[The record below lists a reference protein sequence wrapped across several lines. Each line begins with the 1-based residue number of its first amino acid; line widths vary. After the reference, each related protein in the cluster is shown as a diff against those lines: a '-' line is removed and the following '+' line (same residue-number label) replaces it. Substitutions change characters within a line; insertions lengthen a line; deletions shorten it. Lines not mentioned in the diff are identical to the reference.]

1 MNIVSSREVDVRISS
16 VIARQL
22 LDCSAR
28 PLVEVEITTDTG
40 HVGRGASPTGT
51 SVGTHEAFVLRDG
64 DRTQYNGRS
73 VHRAIAAVTDE
84 IAPALIGAELDDP
97 RSLDRVMIELDGT
110 PDKHRLGGNAI
121 YSTSIAL
128 LRAAAAAAG
137 TPTYTYVGTLLGL
150 KPPAT
155 VPVPSFNMING
166 GHYGDVCQTFSEFL
180 VVPYRADS
188 IESAVEQGVSVFEML
203 GEVLAGRL
211 GRAPLLASS
220 YGYIAPSSDPHVVM
234 EVLGEA
240 VERAGCADIMAFAL
254 DCASSEMYDSR
265 SASYAFNG
273 ERVTAEALID
283 YARGLSREFP
293 MLFIEDLLDGDDWA
307 GFSKAVQTVNRTI
320 IVGDDLIVTNRDRL
334 QRAVQTSAV
343 HGFILKPNQVGTV
356 AEALDCFEFATQNAL
371 LTIPSGR
378 SGGVIDDVVMDL
390 AVGLGAPFQKNGA
403 PRSGERIEKLNF
415 LLRAAEGIPDC
426 ALADVPALARF

>member
-1 MNIVSSREVDVRISS
+1 MKIAS
-16 VIARQL
+16 VTARQL
-22 LDCSAR
+22 LDCKAR
-28 PLVEVEITTDTG
+28 PLLEVEITTDTG
-40 HVGRGASPTGT
+40 VVGRGASPTGS
-51 SVGTHEAFVLRDG
+51 SVGSHEAFVLRDG
-64 DRTQYNGRS
+64 DRTHYNGLG

-97 RSLDRVMIELDGT
+97 RSLDRVMIDLDGT

-137 TPTYTYVGTLLGL
+137 TPTYTYIGALLGL
-150 KPPAT
+150 EPPTT

-188 IESAVEQGVSVFEML
+188 IVSAVEKGVGLFETL
-203 GEVLAGRL
+203 GDVLTERL
-211 GRAPLLASS
+211 GRAPMLASS
-220 YGYIAPSSDPHVVM
+220 YGYIAPSSDPHVVLK
-234 EVLGEA
+234 VLAEA

-254 DCASSEMYDSR
+254 DCASSEVYDR
-265 SASYAFNG
+265 GSATYAFNG

-283 YARGLSREFP
+283 YARALSQEFP

-307 GFSKAVQTVNRTI
+307 GFAKAVQTVHRSI
-320 IVGDDLIVTNRDRL
+320 ILGDDLIVTNRARL
-334 QRAVQTSAV
+334 QRAVEMSAV
-343 HGFILKPNQVGTV
+343 GGFVLKPNQVGTI
-356 AEALDCFEFATQNAL
+356 AEALDCFEYARRNAVL
-371 LTIPSGR
+371 AIPSGR

-403 PRSGERIEKLNF
+403 PRSGERIAKLNF

>member
-1 MNIVSSREVDVRISS
+1 MKIAS

-22 LDCSAR
+22 LDCKAR
-28 PLVEVEITTDTG
+28 PLLEVEITTDTG
-40 HVGRGASPTGT
+40 VVGRGASPTGS
-51 SVGTHEAFVLRDG
+51 SVGSHEAFVLRDG
-64 DRTQYNGRS
+64 DRTHYNGLS
-73 VHRAIAAVTDE
+73 VRRAMTTVTDE

-97 RSLDRVMIELDGT
+97 RSLDRVMIDLDGT

-137 TPTYTYVGTLLGL
+137 TPTYTYIGALLGL
-150 KPPAT
+150 EPPAT

-188 IESAVEQGVSVFEML
+188 IESAVEKGVGLFETL
-203 GEVLAGRL
+203 GQVLTERL
-211 GRAPLLASS
+211 GRAPMLASS
-220 YGYIAPSSDPHVVM
+220 YGYIAPSSDPHIVL
-234 EVLGEA
+234 EVLAEA

-254 DCASSEMYDSR
+254 DCASSEVYDR
-265 SASYAFNG
+265 DSATYAFNG

-283 YARGLSREFP
+283 YARALSHEFP

-307 GFSKAVQTVNRTI
+307 GFAKAVQTVQRSI
-320 IVGDDLIVTNRDRL
+320 ILGDDLIVTNRARL
-334 QRAVQTSAV
+334 QRAVEMSAV
-343 HGFILKPNQVGTV
+343 DGFILKPNQVGTI
-356 AEALDCFEFATQNAL
+356 AEALDCFEYARRNAVL
-371 LTIPSGR
+371 AIPSGR

-403 PRSGERIEKLNF
+403 PRSGERIAKLNF

-426 ALADVPALARF
+426 ALADVAALAQF

>member
-1 MNIVSSREVDVRISS
+1 MMKIAS

-22 LDCSAR
+22 LDCKAR

-40 HVGRGASPTGT
+40 YIGRGASPTGT
-51 SVGTHEAFVLRDG
+51 SVGSHEAFVLRDG
-64 DRTQYNGRS
+64 DESQYNGLS

-84 IAPALIGAELDDP
+84 ISPVLVGAELDDP
-97 RSLDRVMIELDGT
+97 RSLDRIMIELDGT
-110 PDKHRLGGNAI
+110 SDKHRLGGNAI
-121 YSTSIAL
+121 YSTSVAL

-137 TPTYTYVGTLLGL
+137 MPTYTYVGALLGL
-150 KPPAT
+150 KPATT

-188 IESAVEQGVSVFEML
+188 IQSAVETGVTLFEAL
-203 GEVLAGRL
+203 GEVLAARL

-234 EVLGEA
+234 EVLAEA
-240 VERAGCADIMAFAL
+240 VERAGCADVVAFAL
-254 DCASSEMYDSR
+254 DCASSEVYDNG
-265 SASYAFNG
+265 SATYAFNG
-273 ERVTAEALID
+273 ARVNAEALID
-283 YARGLSREFP
+283 YARGLSQEFP

-307 GFSKAVQTVNRTI
+307 GFSKAVRTVSRSLI
-320 IVGDDLIVTNRDRL
+320 LGDDLIVTNRDRL
-334 QRAVQTSAV
+334 QRAVETSAV
-343 HGFILKPNQVGTV
+343 DGFILKPNQVGTI
-356 AEALDCFEFATQNAL
+356 AEALDCFEYATRHAIL
-371 LTIPSGR
+371 AIPSGR

-426 ALADVPALARF
+426 TLADVPALVRF

>member
-1 MNIVSSREVDVRISS
+1 MKIAS

-22 LDCSAR
+22 LDCKAR

-64 DRTQYNGRS
+64 DESQYNGLGVR
-73 VHRAIAAVTDE
+73 RAVAAVSDE
-84 IAPALIGAELDDP
+84 ISPALVGAELDDP

-137 TPTYTYVGTLLGL
+137 VPTYTYVGALLGL
-150 KPPAT
+150 EPPST

-188 IESAVEQGVSVFEML
+188 IQSAVETGVTLFEAV
-203 GEVLAGRL
+203 GEVLAARL

-234 EVLGEA
+234 EVLAEA
-240 VERAGCADIMAFAL
+240 VERAGCADVVAFAL
-254 DCASSEMYDSR
+254 DCASSEVFDNS
-265 SASYAFNG
+265 SATYAFNG
-273 ERVTAEALID
+273 ERVIAEALID
-283 YARGLSREFP
+283 YARGLSQEFP
-293 MLFIEDLLDGDDWA
+293 MVFIEDLLDGDDWA
-307 GFSKAVQTVNRTI
+307 GFAAAARTVSRSLI
-320 IVGDDLIVTNRDRL
+320 LGDDLIVTNRDRL
-334 QRAVQTSAV
+334 RRAVETSAV
-343 HGFILKPNQVGTV
+343 DGFILKPNQVGTI
-356 AEALDCFEFATQNAL
+356 AEALDCFEYATQNAIL
-371 LTIPSGR
+371 AIPSGR

-390 AVGLGAPFQKNGA
+390 AVGLGSPFQKNGA

-415 LLRAAEGIPDC
+415 LLRAAEAIPDC
-426 ALADVPALARF
+426 ALADVPALVRF